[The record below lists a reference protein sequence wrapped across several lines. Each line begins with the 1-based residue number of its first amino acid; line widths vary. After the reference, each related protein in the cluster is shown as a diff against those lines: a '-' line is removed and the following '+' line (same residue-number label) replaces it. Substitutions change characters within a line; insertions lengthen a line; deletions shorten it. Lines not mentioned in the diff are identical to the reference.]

1 MTSRFEIL
9 NNGHRAMTPL
19 AHWYAIIDNDVILDI
34 QNKVIH
40 EILHNRS
47 CLIKW
52 APMHEQVTMFQ
63 KLLSH
68 IFEQYAN
75 VQDDGY
81 ISDEDIEE
89 YLETFMPRPRII
101 PTDVQGPVQ
110 PQQPEVAQ
118 VQPHRNTE
126 QRLEQGLHQ
135 IRRVLFPSEI
145 EPEDEP
151 MPLDGINLNDE
162 SVYIPN
168 DSPEW
173 LDEPSPD
180 RHLCIHDEHQDRCEH
195 FRAPPHLDPTVTYDN
210 PSGFMSLQ
218 DLEDM
223 NILAD
228 IESSVVMM
236 SFQTSSNEHL

>member
-1 MTSRFEIL
+1 
-9 NNGHRAMTPL
+9 
-19 AHWYAIIDNDVILDI
+19 
-34 QNKVIH
+34 
-40 EILHNRS
+40 
-47 CLIKW
+47 
-52 APMHEQVTMFQ
+52 MHEQVTMIG

-68 IFEQYAN
+68 IFEHYAD

-89 YLETFMPRPRII
+89 YPEIFMPRLHTMPMGLQE
-101 PTDVQGPVQ
+101 PAP
-110 PQQPEVAQ
+110 PQQPDTPHGS
-118 VQPHRNTE
+118 PHRNTE
-126 QRLEQGLHQ
+126 QRLEQGLCH
-135 IRRVLFPSEI
+135 IRRVLFPSET

-151 MPLDGINLNDE
+151 MPLDDVNLEDE

-168 DSPEW
+168 DSLDW

-180 RHLCIHDEHQDRCEH
+180 RHLCIHNEHQNECEH
-195 FRAPPHLDPTVTYDN
+195 FRAPSHLDPIVTYDN

-228 IESSVVMM
+228 IEFSSDDELPDLM
-236 SFQTSSNEHL
+236 

>member
-1 MTSRFEIL
+1 MTSRFEIW
-9 NNGHRAMTPL
+9 NNLHRAMTPL
-19 AHWYAIIDNDVILDI
+19 THWYALIDNEVILDI

-40 EILHNRS
+40 KVLHNRY

-52 APMHEQVTMFQ
+52 ASMHEQVTMLQ

-68 IFEQYAN
+68 IFEQYAD

-89 YLETFMPRPRII
+89 YPETFMPRLR
-101 PTDVQGPVQ
+101 TMLMSLQGPAQ
-110 PQQPEVAQ
+110 LQQPEIVH
-118 VQPHRNTE
+118 VPPHRNTE

-135 IRRVLFPSEI
+135 IRRVLFPLET
-145 EPEDEP
+145 EPEDKP
-151 MPLDGINLNDE
+151 MPLDGVSLNDK

-168 DSPEW
+168 DSPDW

-180 RHLCIHDEHQDRCEH
+180 RHLCIHDEHQDGCEH
-195 FRAPPHLDPTVTYDN
+195 FKAPSHPDPIVTYNN

-218 DLEDM
+218 NLEDM
-223 NILAD
+223 NILAN
-228 IESSVVMM
+228 IEFSSDD
-236 SFQTSSNEHL
+236 ELPDLI

>member
-1 MTSRFEIL
+1 MTSRFEIW
-9 NNGHRAMTPL
+9 NNVHRAMTPL
-19 AHWYAIIDNDVILDI
+19 AHWYALIDNDIILDI

-40 EILHNRS
+40 EVLHDRS

-52 APMHEQVTMFQ
+52 APMHEQVTMLQ

-68 IFEQYAN
+68 VFEQYAN

-89 YLETFMPRPRII
+89 YPETFMPRSCIMPMSI
-101 PTDVQGPVQ
+101 QGPVRL
-110 PQQPEVAQ
+110 QQPEV
-118 VQPHRNTE
+118 VHIPPRRNTE
-126 QRLEQGLHQ
+126 QRHEQGLCQ

-145 EPEDEP
+145 EPGDEP
-151 MPLDGINLNDE
+151 MPLDGIGLDDE

-168 DSPEW
+168 DSPDW
-173 LDEPSPD
+173 LDKPSPD
-180 RHLCIHDEHQDRCEH
+180 RHLCIHDEHQDGCEH
-195 FRAPPHLDPTVTYDN
+195 FRASPRLDPTVTYDN

-223 NILAD
+223 NVLAD
-228 IESSVVMM
+228 IEFSSDD
-236 SFQTSSNEHL
+236 ELPDLI